1 MVTVVTMGQMS
12 VDDQDGKSEKKN
24 DQDEV
29 DGMRQKV
36 YSKGKEMHN
45 EMSDL

>member
-1 MVTVVTMGQMS
+1 MTVVMMGQMS
-12 VDDQDGKSEKKN
+12 LDNSVEKSEKKN
-24 DQDEV
+24 DQDQV
-29 DGMRQKV
+29 DRMRQKV